1 MVTEKRKIC
10 IITGTRAEYG
20 LLKPLI
26 ELFYNSEKFELQ
38 LVPSCMHLSPEFGL
52 TIEEIKKDGYPIS
65 RTVDMLLSSN
75 NSVGITKSFGLGAI
89 GFADVFN
96 DLEPDI
102 IILLGDRFEALAA
115 SVAALFANIPL
126 AHIHGGEITRGCFDD
141 NIRHSITKMSQL
153 HFVASSEYAKRVVQL
168 GETPQKVFNVG
179 GLGVDL
185 IKNTKFLSKKSLESS
200 LKFKFLKKNILITF
214 HPVTLE
220 SDCKNQFQELIKSL
234 SKLKNIGMIFTMPN
248 ADKNSKEIDQI
259 INSFCNNKN
268 NAKYF
273 KSLGTL
279 RYLSCMKI
287 VDGIVG
293 NSSSGLLEAPSFKI
307 GTINIGNRQEG
318 RLKSKSVIDTIPD
331 EKLIDIAFKKLFS
344 SEFKINLEN
353 VVNPYG
359 KGGACKK
366 IFEIISKVD
375 LEGITKKEFYDLY
388 S

>member
-1 MVTEKRKIC
+1 MKTRKIC

-65 RTVDMLLSSN
+65 RKVDMLLSSN

-168 GETPQKVFNVG
+168 GETPQNVFNVG
-179 GLGVDL
+179 GL
-185 IKNTKFLSKKSLESS
+185 E
-200 LKFKFLKKNILITF
+200 
-214 HPVTLE
+214 
-220 SDCKNQFQELIKSL
+220 
-234 SKLKNIGMIFTMPN
+234 
-248 ADKNSKEIDQI
+248 
-259 INSFCNNKN
+259 
-268 NAKYF
+268 
-273 KSLGTL
+273 
-279 RYLSCMKI
+279 
-287 VDGIVG
+287 
-293 NSSSGLLEAPSFKI
+293 
-307 GTINIGNRQEG
+307 
-318 RLKSKSVIDTIPD
+318 
-331 EKLIDIAFKKLFS
+331 
-344 SEFKINLEN
+344 
-353 VVNPYG
+353 
-359 KGGACKK
+359 
-366 IFEIISKVD
+366 
-375 LEGITKKEFYDLY
+375 
-388 S
+388 